1 MTKEKLILNK
11 LWEESD
17 SQFLSMGKL
26 AEKVGVSKTSIW
38 NWRTGEKAP
47 SIEHFLA
54 LGEAL
59 GFDVKISLRKKQ
71 AEKMQQMPF
80 CFFPEKAKV
89 KQRGGR
95 PSKFTKQ
102 TREFILQE
110 LFLGASKTEACKNAG
125 ISYELFRRWMRK
137 GENCKSGIY
146 YEFLNKVNQK
156 ILEGHHYKI
165 HLEHVPNRELEQSIT
180 ESTGVLVYF
189 IESLESKKIKIG
201 TSKNPKARLKQ
212 LQTSNPSQ
220 LKILKVIPGGFA
232 KEFQIHRKFSQSR
245 VCGEW
250 FKDSE
255 ELRKYIEEA

>member
-1 MTKEKLILNK
+1 MRYAQSILNK
-11 LWEESD
+11 FWKELD

-26 AEKVGVSKTSIW
+26 AKKVGVSKTSVW
-38 NWRTGEKAP
+38 NWRTGEKTP
-47 SIEHFLA
+47 SIEHFFA

-59 GFDVKISLRKKQ
+59 GFDIKISLREKQ
-71 AEKMQQMPF
+71 IEEMHEAPF
-80 CFFPEKAKV
+80 CHLPK
-89 KQRGGR
+89 RGGR

-102 TREFILQE
+102 TREVILQE
-110 LFLGASKTEACKNAG
+110 LSLGASKKEACKNAG
-125 ISYELFRRWMRK
+125 VSYDSLNRWIRK

-146 YEFLNKVNQK
+146 YDFLNKIKQK
-156 ILEGHHYKI
+156 ILEGRHHKI

-212 LQTSNPSQ
+212 LQTSSPSQ
-220 LKILKVIPGGFA
+220 LKILKVIPGGFP

-250 FKDSE
+250 FEDSE